1 MMDHQHKNGQ
11 DQLSQAKP
19 CPGSLQSA
27 DKMPTKGLWSSFL
40 NSGHGTSKHM
50 M

>member
-1 MMDHQHKNGQ
+1 MMDHQDVNGQ

-27 DKMPTKGLWSSFL
+27 NKMPTKGLGVLSCTEWKF
-40 NSGHGTSKHM
+40 
-50 M
+50 